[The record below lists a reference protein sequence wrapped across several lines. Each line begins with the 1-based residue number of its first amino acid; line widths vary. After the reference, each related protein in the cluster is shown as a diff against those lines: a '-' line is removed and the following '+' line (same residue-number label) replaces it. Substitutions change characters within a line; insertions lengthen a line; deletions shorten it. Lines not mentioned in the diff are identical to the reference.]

1 MPERINYYINTMSLS
16 NHSSEQQ
23 PVAKVTRRLNRRRL
37 WKIIIL
43 ALVTALLF
51 TLLFVQAA
59 FNTLN
64 WLRPSNLSETLSLY
78 VLSTIN
84 FLAFVVLLVLLVR
97 NIMKLR
103 RERLQK
109 KLGSRFKTR
118 LVMFFMLLSLLPV
131 TFLFFMTSGLINRS
145 IEKWF
150 SLPGD
155 EMLKTAQ
162 FIQTSYLRGEKDGLN
177 RLAETLA
184 RLVPQKQGD
193 QLGGFLSAETDTQ
206 RLVLARLYNVDGKII
221 WQKSVADLNK
231 LDPQFGPA
239 LEQAYLN
246 VSQGIWYD
254 SELNDEKANTLFL
267 ISAVPIPREKGNS
280 LVIAQQLS
288 QEIATSVNKIRK
300 LELEYNSLREITKSL
315 RNSMLQ
321 TLALITLFVLFIALW
336 LALNVA
342 RSIAEPVR
350 HLAEA
355 TERVKRGD
363 LSYRAGVSGDD
374 ELAALALSFNEMT
387 AEVAENRRQ
396 LEQSAT
402 ELQLSNRAQDE
413 RRRYIETILQSLS
426 AGVISLDA
434 RAHVTTI
441 NEAALKLLGIE
452 HTPVTGNSLESILPE
467 EQVEILRRMILRATR
482 LRSITREIH
491 FTLVNQRKLDAA
503 VTVTALENPRGE
515 AGGVVI
521 VIEDLTEL
529 IEAQRRAAWSEIARR
544 MAHEIKNPLTPI
556 RLSAERLAKNLL
568 GESNG
573 KSGSEAMTVRQTEI
587 VRECTAMIGAE
598 VATLQRMVDEF
609 SKFARLPKAKPEM
622 ASLNEVVEN
631 TLKLYDERLDGIRL
645 ESNLASSLAPVM
657 IDGEQIKRLL
667 VNLIDNAAE
676 TLANGEHDNQA
687 TRVINVSTREFGE
700 RQWVELTVADNGPGI
715 HPEDRERI
723 FDPYFSRRKGGT
735 GLGLAIVRRIVAEHQ
750 GHIRVQDNMPHG
762 ALFVIELPAAKLEDN
777 KQQLP

>member
-1 MPERINYYINTMSLS
+1 MRTRHPLRSRPVSGLTKITLDFIGYFPGSGDCGTSKRSVRMPERINYYINTMSLS
-16 NHSSEQQ
+16 NHSSDQQ
-23 PVAKVTRRLNRRRL
+23 PAAKVTPRLNRRRL
-37 WKIIIL
+37 WKIVVL
-43 ALVTALLF
+43 ALGTALLF

-84 FLAFVVLLVLLVR
+84 FLAFVILLVLLVR

-131 TFLFFMTSGLINRS
+131 TFLFFLTNGLISRS

-162 FIQTSYLRGEKDGLN
+162 LIQNSYLRGEKDGLN

-184 RLVPQKQGD
+184 RLVSQKRGD
-193 QLGGFLSAETDTQ
+193 QLGDFLSAETETQ
-206 RLVLARLYNVDGKII
+206 RLVLARLYDVDGKII
-221 WQKSVADLNK
+221 WQKSVDDLNK
-231 LDPQFGPA
+231 LDPEFEPA

-267 ISAVPIPREKGNS
+267 ISAAPVPAENGES
-280 LVIAQQLS
+280 LIIAQQLS

-315 RNSMLQ
+315 RISFLQ
-321 TLALITLFVLFIALW
+321 TLATITLFVLFIALW

-355 TERVKRGD
+355 TERVKKGD

-374 ELAALALSFNEMT
+374 ELAALALSFKEMT
-387 AEVAENRRQ
+387 AEIGENRRR
-396 LEQSAT
+396 LEQSAM

-434 RAHVTTI
+434 RSHVTTI

-452 HTPVTGNSLESILPE
+452 HTQVTGCSLESILPE

-491 FTLVNQRKLDAA
+491 FTLA
-503 VTVTALENPRGE
+503 
-515 AGGVVI
+515 
-521 VIEDLTEL
+521 
-529 IEAQRRAAWSEIARR
+529 
-544 MAHEIKNPLTPI
+544 
-556 RLSAERLAKNLL
+556 
-568 GESNG
+568 
-573 KSGSEAMTVRQTEI
+573 
-587 VRECTAMIGAE
+587 
-598 VATLQRMVDEF
+598 
-609 SKFARLPKAKPEM
+609 
-622 ASLNEVVEN
+622 
-631 TLKLYDERLDGIRL
+631 
-645 ESNLASSLAPVM
+645 
-657 IDGEQIKRLL
+657 
-667 VNLIDNAAE
+667 
-676 TLANGEHDNQA
+676 
-687 TRVINVSTREFGE
+687 
-700 RQWVELTVADNGPGI
+700 
-715 HPEDRERI
+715 
-723 FDPYFSRRKGGT
+723 
-735 GLGLAIVRRIVAEHQ
+735 
-750 GHIRVQDNMPHG
+750 
-762 ALFVIELPAAKLEDN
+762 
-777 KQQLP
+777 